1 MRIDFNIPGK
11 IRAKQRPRFNGKFA
25 YTPKQTVEYENWIR
39 TCFLDKYRGQKPLE
53 KPLKVK
59 IIAYYEIPKSISKKK
74 QKQMLDCE
82 IFPTVKPDTDNIAK
96 SILDSLNKI
105 AYLDDKQVVKLEV
118 EKYYSQMPSV
128 AVMIEEMEIT
138 NNGTIN
144 NI

>member
-1 MRIDFNIPGK
+1 MKIGFNVAGK
-11 IRAKQRPRFNGKFA
+11 VQAKQRPRFNGKFA
-25 YTPKQTVEYENWIR
+25 YTPKETIAYENWVR
-39 TCFLDKYRGQKPLE
+39 TCFLDKYRGMKPLE

-59 IIAYYEIPKSISKKK
+59 IIAYYDIPKSTSKKR
-74 QKQMLDCE
+74 QQQMLNDE

-118 EKYYSQMPSV
+118 EKYYSTNANV
-128 AVMIEEMEIT
+128 AVMIEEIED
-138 NNGTIN
+138 GKAIN